1 MGKSFPFNP
10 KEGRI
15 TSKSHTLRPFTSLLR
30 VSKRLS
36 AKSSREAPV
45 IRRALRNQMLE
56 EEFGPKRKWH
66 QNNPQRAVVPRRDFS
81 KEPFHFSFGEN
92 RIQVSCIRLVDR
104 ETPWRR
110 VQRHLQPQER
120 LRPANPRKTKNY
132 MQSSIFSPDSPYN
145 GHTTPSPKS
154 LDTQNRLF
162 GADAADGSTPRRV
175 VNRQRSSIF
184 EDEVVDSRP
193 HSQKT
198 TPARRPC
205 MNPITGEPFMENGG
219 SPNGSFSN
227 GGSPNGSING
237 GTPMNGRSNGGT
249 PTNGHSNGYTNGHST
264 PESPMNGDV
273 KRYRNPPG
281 GKSSGIF

>member
-1 MGKSFPFNP
+1 M
-10 KEGRI
+10 
-15 TSKSHTLRPFTSLLR
+15 TSKWRDHSLRWMDGSRIRGKRHELWKQRTLRALSVNDAATYHLLSESER
-30 VSKRLS
+30 KRRLL
-36 AKSSREAPV
+36 
-45 IRRALRNQMLE
+45 IRIVKPPGGE
-56 EEFGPKRKWH
+56 CSDIFSPKNASD
-66 QNNPQRAVVPRRDFS
+66 Q
-81 KEPFHFSFGEN
+81 
-92 RIQVSCIRLVDR
+92 L
-104 ETPWRR
+104 T
-110 VQRHLQPQER
+110 
-120 LRPANPRKTKNY
+120 PRKTKNY